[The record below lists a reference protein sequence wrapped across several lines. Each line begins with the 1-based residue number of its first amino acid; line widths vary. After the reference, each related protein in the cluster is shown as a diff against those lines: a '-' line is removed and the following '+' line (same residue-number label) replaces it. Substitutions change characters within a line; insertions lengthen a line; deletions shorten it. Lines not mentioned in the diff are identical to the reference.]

1 MLRFLLFAIKNMMT
15 GELAF
20 CYTYFASVEKEMGM
34 KEKKKV
40 WEQAL
45 SSCSYYRSPLL
56 HMSVEIVRE
65 EHVTIVDIVTSIDN
79 LW

>member
-1 MLRFLLFAIKNMMT
+1 VLRFLLFAIKNMMT

-40 WEQAL
+40 
-45 SSCSYYRSPLL
+45 
-56 HMSVEIVRE
+56 
-65 EHVTIVDIVTSIDN
+65 
-79 LW
+79 